1 MRGVFTSRSM
11 NCWTVKMPSSC
22 FSTGSEQSI
31 MPPDSRYRDLSSNC
45 SRLTLSGWRAA
56 SQARTREERGGVN
69 VTKIRALAAPLVSIV
84 AAVSACVGAVWLTHD
99 LRAIGLAIIPL
110 GLIASGLVAYFEWR
124 LKWRRRILAEA
135 EDERRAA

>member
-1 MRGVFTSRSM
+1 MR
-11 NCWTVKMPSSC
+11 CWTVTMPSSC
-22 FSTGSEQSI
+22 FSTVSEQSI
-31 MPPDSRYRDLSSNC
+31 MQPDSRYRDRSSNC

-56 SQARTREERGGVN
+56 PQARTREERGRMTL
-69 VTKIRALAAPLVSIV
+69 TKIRALAAALVSIV
-84 AAVSACVGAVWLTHD
+84 AVVGACVGAVWLTND

-124 LKWRRRILAEA
+124 LRLRHRILAEA

>member
-1 MRGVFTSRSM
+1 M
-11 NCWTVKMPSSC
+11 
-22 FSTGSEQSI
+22 
-31 MPPDSRYRDLSSNC
+31 
-45 SRLTLSGWRAA
+45 
-56 SQARTREERGGVN
+56 
-69 VTKIRALAAPLVSIV
+69 TKIGALAAPLVSIV
-84 AAVSACVGAVWLTHD
+84 AAVSACVGAVWLTND